1 MRMIMIPLIPEWAHH
16 YGEFWRAIRIRNLWF
31 IKLRYLAVVMLLAFT
46 ISGQYIFQFYFTSNQ
61 FVALL
66 TISIL
71 ILLYNIV
78 IQQTRKYVG
87 CIPDKFNCLHL
98 SLIQMALDL
107 ISLMIVVYYTGL
119 IESPL
124 HLFFIFHMII
134 GSLILPGYLVYITAG
149 IISVLFGLLAMLQRY
164 GLVEKYFIIGLYTNN
179 RPQTLTY
186 DILFIII
193 FTLMLF
199 ISVYIA
205 NKITRQLY
213 KREQQLRSTLEKLNE
228 AEITKQKY
236 IIGIVHEVKTPVTA
250 THSIIDLIINKFVGP
265 IDIEVEKKLHRA
277 KQRTEETLNL
287 LNDILRIS
295 RLKILDV
302 KSAEE
307 IDIVK
312 LFESLIDKQLE
323 LVKTKSITL
332 ELNDKRA
339 ENKKIKADTI
349 LLELAISNL
358 LSNAVKYV
366 DQNGIIEI
374 LLEDRDGMLF
384 IEFSDTGIG
393 IPKDSLP
400 KIFTQFFRAS
410 NIDRSKHSGTGMGL
424 AIVKEIIEMF
434 GGNIVVKSPSRIGD
448 EQHPGTTFEIS
459 LPYNFKPNRYD
470 IFVVNNEDYLSNRN
484 EF

>member
-1 MRMIMIPLIPEWAHH
+1 MIPLIPEWAHH
-16 YGEFWRAIRIRNLWF
+16 YGEFWRAIRVRNLWF
-31 IKLRYLAVVMLLAFT
+31 IKLRYLASVMLFAFT
-46 ISGQYIFQFYFTSNQ
+46 IAGQFIFQFRLTSIQFT
-61 FVALL
+61 ALL
-66 TISIL
+66 IISAF
-71 ILLYNIV
+71 ILLYNII
-78 IQQTRKYVG
+78 IQRSRKYVG

-107 ISLMIVVYYTGL
+107 FSLMFVVYYTGL

-149 IISVLFGLLAMLQRY
+149 VISILFGLMAMLQRY
-164 GLVEKYFIIGLYTNN
+164 GIVEKYFIIGLYTNN
-179 RPQTLTY
+179 RTQTLTY

-236 IIGIVHEVKTPVTA
+236 IIGVVHEVKTPVTA
-250 THSIIDLIINKFVGP
+250 THSIIDLILNKFVGP
-265 IDIEVEKKLHRA
+265 IEIEVEKKLHRA

-312 LFESLIDKQLE
+312 LIESLIDKQLE

-339 ENKKIKADTI
+339 ENKKIKSDTI
-349 LLELAISNL
+349 LLELAFSNLISN
-358 LSNAVKYV
+358 AIKYV
-366 DQNGIIEI
+366 DQNGIIDII
-374 LLEDRDGMLF
+374 LDDKEGMLYV
-384 IEFSDTGIG
+384 EFSDTGIG

-410 NIDRSKHSGTGMGL
+410 NIDKAKHSGTGMGL

-434 GGNIVVKSPSRIGD
+434 GGSITVKSPSRIGN
-448 EQHPGTTFEIS
+448 EQHPGTTFEIL
-459 LPYNFKPNRYD
+459 LPYNFKPNQYD
-470 IFVVNNEDYLSNRN
+470 IFEVNNEDYLSSRN

>member
-1 MRMIMIPLIPEWAHH
+1 MIPLIPEWAHH